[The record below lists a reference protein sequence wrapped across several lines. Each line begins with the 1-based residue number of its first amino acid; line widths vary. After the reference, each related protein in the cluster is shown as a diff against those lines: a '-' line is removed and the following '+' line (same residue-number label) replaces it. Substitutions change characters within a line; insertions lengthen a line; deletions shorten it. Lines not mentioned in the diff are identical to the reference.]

1 MSNDV
6 ILKIEELEKTYNNRK
21 VLYNISFSV
30 LQGHIYALIGENGAG
45 KTTIM
50 RAITGLISYKG
61 KIEIKDV
68 NGIGALIEEPA
79 LYYGLTA
86 KENMQA
92 VSLMKN
98 VSIDEDIICLANEMG
113 ILENK
118 CKVKNFSLGM
128 RQKMGILLALIGKPK
143 FLILDEPLNG
153 LDPKATIQI
162 RELLLKL
169 SKQGVAILISSHIL
183 DELFRVAT
191 DYLFI
196 SKGRL
201 KQSLTY
207 DEIINKYPETSM
219 EEIYMDILEENHVK

>member
-6 ILKIEELEKTYNNRK
+6 ILKIEGLEKTYNNRK
-21 VLYNISFSV
+21 VLYNISFPV
-30 LQGHIYALIGENGAG
+30 LRGHIYALIGENGAG

-61 KIEIKDV
+61 KIELKNI

-98 VSIDEDIICLANEMG
+98 VSIEEDIICLANEMG

-118 CKVKNFSLGM
+118 SKVGNFSLGM
-128 RQKMGILLALIGKPK
+128 KQKMGILLALIGKPNL
-143 FLILDEPLNG
+143 LILDEPLNG

-169 SKQGVAILISSHIL
+169 SKQGTAILISSHML

-201 KQSLTY
+201 KQSLSY
-207 DEIINKYPETSM
+207 DEIINKYPETSV
-219 EEIYMDILEENHVK
+219 EEIYMDILEGNHVK

>member
-6 ILKIEELEKTYNNRK
+6 ILKIEGLEKTYNNRK
-21 VLYNISFSV
+21 VLYNISFPV
-30 LQGHIYALIGENGAG
+30 LRGHIYALIGENGAG

-50 RAITGLISYKG
+50 RAINGLISYKG
-61 KIEIKDV
+61 KIELKNI

-98 VSIDEDIICLANEMG
+98 VSIEEDIICLANEMG

-118 CKVKNFSLGM
+118 SKVGNFSLGM
-128 RQKMGILLALIGKPK
+128 KQKMGILLALIGKPK
-143 FLILDEPLNG
+143 LLILDEPLNG

-169 SKQGVAILISSHIL
+169 SKQGTAILISSHML

-201 KQSLTY
+201 KQSLSY
-207 DEIINKYPETSM
+207 DEIINKYPETSV
-219 EEIYMDILEENHVK
+219 EEIYMDILEGNHVK

>member
-1 MSNDV
+1 MTENIV
-6 ILKIEELEKTYNNRK
+6 LKIENLEKKYNNRK
-21 VLYNISFSV
+21 VLDNVSFSV

-61 KIEIKDV
+61 KIEIKNI
-68 NGIGALIEEPA
+68 NGIGALIEEPG

-98 VSIDEDIICLANEMG
+98 VSIEEEFICLANEMG
-113 ILENK
+113 VLENK
-118 CKVKNFSLGM
+118 FKVKNFSLGM
-128 RQKMGILLALIGKPK
+128 KQKLGILLALIGKPK
-143 FLILDEPLNG
+143 LLILDEPLNG

-162 RELLLKL
+162 RELLLNL
-169 SKQGVAILISSHIL
+169 SKQGAAILISSHML

-196 SKGRL
+196 SKGKI
-201 KQSLTY
+201 KQILTY
-207 DEIINKYPETSM
+207 DEMINKYPETSA

>member
-6 ILKIEELEKTYNNRK
+6 ILKIEGLEKTYNNRK
-21 VLYNISFSV
+21 VLYNISFPV
-30 LQGHIYALIGENGAG
+30 LRGHIYALIGENGAG

-61 KIEIKDV
+61 KIELKNI

-98 VSIDEDIICLANEMG
+98 VSIEEDIIRLANEMG

-118 CKVKNFSLGM
+118 SKVGNFSLGM
-128 RQKMGILLALIGKPK
+128 KQKMGILLALIGKPK
-143 FLILDEPLNG
+143 LLILDEPLNG

-169 SKQGVAILISSHIL
+169 SKQGTAILISSHLL

-201 KQSLTY
+201 KQSLSY
-207 DEIINKYPETSM
+207 DEIINKYPETSV
-219 EEIYMDILEENHVK
+219 EEIYMDILEGNHVK

>member
-30 LQGHIYALIGENGAG
+30 LRGHIYALIGENGAG

>member
-6 ILKIEELEKTYNNRK
+6 ILKIEGLEKTYNNRK
-21 VLYNISFSV
+21 VLYNISFPV
-30 LQGHIYALIGENGAG
+30 LRGHIYALIGENGAG

-61 KIEIKDV
+61 KIELKNI

-98 VSIDEDIICLANEMG
+98 VSIEEDIICLANEMG

-118 CKVKNFSLGM
+118 SKVGNFSLGM
-128 RQKMGILLALIGKPK
+128 KQKMGILLALIGKPK
-143 FLILDEPLNG
+143 LLILDEPLNG

-169 SKQGVAILISSHIL
+169 SKQGTAILISSHML

-201 KQSLTY
+201 KQSLSY
-207 DEIINKYPETSM
+207 DEIINKYPETSV
-219 EEIYMDILEENHVK
+219 EEIYMDILEGNHVK